1 MKKKLAVGAVALS
14 MVLAGTGYAYWT
26 DSLNIT
32 TNATSGNMDVKFMD
46 LGLLAQYNDGKYG
59 WSIIDGIGNDG
70 AVGADYFSRDKKDY
84 NIIAAEGTIDK
95 YYARADGYNDVS
107 FDAKLVEPGKLDV
120 TIGEYQT
127 SASVNVSDKIEV
139 NLENIYPGYAQA
151 FRTDVGNV
159 GNIAAKL
166 SNIVV
171 SSSGQDTGN
180 LEDMIGVAFLA
191 FRECNEEK
199 NGKVVGLAEQF
210 DKKDIFTMGGV
221 DFVRLSSL
229 KKADLSKAEYFNNTL
244 FVVPSKN
251 RIDFDWAVAMDPDAE
266 GNYTTGS
273 TKVNNTRNDDKAS
286 MGRSIMVSMDFM
298 WDQFNEGMEE
308 KTVEANLL
316 KLQNKK

>member
-1 MKKKLAVGAVALS
+1 

-46 LGLLAQYNDGKYG
+46 LGLMAQYNDGNYG

-70 AVGADYFSRDKKDY
+70 AVGADYFTRGKSDY
-84 NIIAAEGTIDK
+84 NIIAAKGTVDK

-107 FDAKLVEPGKLDV
+107 FDAKLVEPGKLNV
-120 TIGEYQT
+120 TIGEYQA

-139 NLENIYPGYAQA
+139 NMENIYPGYAQA

-171 SSSGQDTGN
+171 STSGDNTGN
-180 LEDMIGVAFLA
+180 VEDMIGVAFLA
-191 FRECNEEK
+191 LRECNEEK
-199 NGKVVGLAEQF
+199 NGKVMGLAEQF
-210 DKKDIFTMGGV
+210 DKKDIFTIGGV
-221 DFVRLSSL
+221 DFVRLSAL
-229 KKADLSKAEYFNNTL
+229 KKADLSKVEYFNNTL

-273 TKVNNTRNDDKAS
+273 TKVNNTKNDDNAS
-286 MGRSIMVSMDFM
+286 MGRSISISMDFK
-298 WDQFNEGMEE
+298 WDQFNEGMEQ
-308 KTVEANLL
+308 KTVEANVL